1 MINDKKVCLIVGAGE
16 LDGAVLCRRE
26 SDFVIAA
33 DGGLKY
39 LAEAGVTPDLVVGD
53 FDSLGYKPNHPNI
66 ICHPPEKD
74 DTDTMLAVKEG
85 FARGFD
91 TFLLYAGLGGRL
103 DHTVANL
110 QTLSYIAER
119 GGRGY
124 IVGGNSV
131 STVIR
136 NGKIEFAAENSG
148 MISVFCS
155 GETAKGVT
163 ISGLKYEVED
173 AELGSDFPLG
183 ASNEFCGKA
192 AAVSVKSGRLLI
204 IWQQQGFYPLLQD

>member
-1 MINDKKVCLIVGAGE
+1 MINGKKVCLIVGAGDTE
-16 LDGAVLCRRE
+16 GAVICRRD
-26 SDFVIAA
+26 SDFIIAA

-53 FDSLGYKPNHPNI
+53 FDSLGYKPNHPDVI
-66 ICHPPEKD
+66 YHPPEKD

-91 TFLLYAGLGGRL
+91 TFLIYAGLGGRL

-110 QTLSYIAER
+110 QTLSYIAEL

-131 STVIR
+131 STVIK
-136 NGKIEFAAENSG
+136 NSAIKFPAENSG

-155 GETAKGVT
+155 GKDASGVSL
-163 ISGLKYEVED
+163 SGLKYEVED
-173 AELGSDFPLG
+173 CGLTSDFPLG
-183 ASNEFCGKA
+183 ASNEFVGKA
-192 AAVSVKSGRLLI
+192 ASVSVKDGRLLI
-204 IWQQQGFYPLLQD
+204 IWQQKDFYPEL